1 MLMARTM
8 VIERMPL
15 ICCLSAAM
23 LKLPFPAAV
32 IFTAVLSAL
41 PLRADEPKHDE
52 KKEPAKKEDEKK
64 DDKAKEQKPKES
76 KGTVT
81 IAGTE
86 ITYAA
91 KTGTLPLLKDDG
103 ATRADVFFVY
113 YARTGQDGKPLATAD
128 ATRPII
134 FCFNGGPGS
143 SAVWLHFGGLGP
155 KKITLPPDGRTPVV
169 LGKVADNANSI
180 LDIADLVFIDPVGTG
195 ASRPAKGEKGEQF
208 WGVDE
213 DVEACGEFIRL
224 FTTREQ
230 RWQSPKFLCGE
241 SYGGIRGAGLA
252 EFLQDKHGMYLNGFI
267 IVSGLLNFQ
276 TLGSDTANDLPFL
289 TFLPTL
295 TASAAFHG
303 KLAPELTANL
313 DKTLAEV
320 RTFAFGEYAIA
331 LLKGRMIPAD
341 ERSRIAEKL
350 VRYTG
355 LPLQVIEDH
364 ELRVSATAF
373 RKALLKKEGKIIGR
387 FDARVVAED
396 GNRGSLNPE
405 FDPSHAFIAGP
416 FSAAAN
422 AYVRGTLGYETDQ
435 PYRILA
441 GLPWS
446 YAHFANRYVSMEPR
460 LANAMKENPNLR
472 VLVCQGLRDLA
483 VPPDAMRFS
492 LEHMPIPES
501 LRKNIT
507 IATYDS
513 GHMMYLLDKDAA
525 KLRADI
531 VGWLK

>member
-1 MLMARTM
+1 M
-8 VIERMPL
+8 VIERKRR
-15 ICCLSAAM
+15 ICCLTAAM
-23 LKLPFPAAV
+23 FRIPLPAAA
-32 IFTAVLSAL
+32 IFTAAIAAL
-41 PLRADEPKHDE
+41 PLRADEPKPE
-52 KKEPAKKEDEKK
+52 EKK
-64 DDKAKEQKPKES
+64 DAHAEKKPDDKAKEAKEQKPKES

-81 IAGTE
+81 IAGTQV
-86 ITYAA
+86 TYVA
-91 KTGTLPLLKDDG
+91 KTGTMPLLKDDG
-103 ATRADVFFVY
+103 GTRADVFFVY
-113 YARTGQDGKPLATAD
+113 YARTGQDGKPLA
-128 ATRPII
+128 ATDEKRPII

-155 KKITLPPDGRTPVV
+155 KKIALPPDGRTPEV
-169 LGKVADNANSI
+169 LGRISDNANSI
-180 LDIADLVFIDPVGTG
+180 LDAADLVFIDPVGTG

-213 DVEACGEFIRL
+213 DVESVGDFIRL

-230 RWQSPKFLCGE
+230 RWMSPKFLCGE
-241 SYGGIRGAGLA
+241 SYGGIRGAGLSDY
-252 EFLQDKHGMYLNGFI
+252 LQDRHGMFLHGFI
-267 IVSGLLNFQ
+267 VVSGLLNFQ
-276 TLGSDTANDLPFL
+276 TLSADTANDLPYL

-295 TASAAFHG
+295 TATAAFHG
-303 KLAPELTANL
+303 KLPPDLNAAPERAI
-313 DKTLAEV
+313 AEA
-320 RTFAFGEYAIA
+320 RAFAFGEYSTA
-331 LLKGRMIPAD
+331 LLKGRAIPAA
-341 ERSRIAEKL
+341 ERRRIAEKL
-350 VRYTG
+350 ARLLGVSA
-355 LPLQVIEDH
+355 QFVEDH
-364 ELRVSATAF
+364 DLRVSPHVF
-373 RKALLKKEGKIIGR
+373 RKELLRKEGKIIGR
-387 FDARVVAED
+387 FDGRVVAED
-396 GNRGSLNPE
+396 GQAGMQVPE

-441 GLPWS
+441 GLPWN
-446 YAHFANRYVSMEPR
+446 YKGFANRYASMEPR
-460 LANAMKENPNLR
+460 LAGAMKENPNLR

-492 LEHMPIPES
+492 LEHMSIPDS

>member
-1 MLMARTM
+1 M
-8 VIERMPL
+8 
-15 ICCLSAAM
+15 
-23 LKLPFPAAV
+23 
-32 IFTAVLSAL
+32 
-41 PLRADEPKHDE
+41 
-52 KKEPAKKEDEKK
+52 
-64 DDKAKEQKPKES
+64 
-76 KGTVT
+76 T

-113 YARTGQDGKPLATAD
+113 YARTGQDGKPLAVRRHEK
-128 ATRPII
+128 RPII

-155 KKITLPPDGRTPVV
+155 KKIALPPDGRTPEV
-169 LGKVADNANSI
+169 LGKISDNANSI
-180 LDIADLVFIDPVGTG
+180 LDVADLVFIDPVGTG

-213 DVEACGEFIRL
+213 DVEACGDFIRL

-241 SYGGIRGAGLA
+241 SYGGIRGAGLCEFPAGSPRHVSARLHRRERPA
-252 EFLQDKHGMYLNGFI
+252 EFPDARLRH
-267 IVSGLLNFQ
+267 
-276 TLGSDTANDLPFL
+276 
-289 TFLPTL
+289 
-295 TASAAFHG
+295 
-303 KLAPELTANL
+303 
-313 DKTLAEV
+313 
-320 RTFAFGEYAIA
+320 R
-331 LLKGRMIPAD
+331 
-341 ERSRIAEKL
+341 ERSALPHLPPDADRDRRIPRQARARALREPRKNARRSPRVRIRRIRHRAAERPRAPAAERRASRRKSRASPASRSG
-350 VRYTG
+350 VHRG
-355 LPLQVIEDH
+355 H
-364 ELRVSATAF
+364 ELRISAHRAF

-396 GNRGSLNPE
+396 GDRSDPRPE

-441 GLPWS
+441 GLPWNYKS
-446 YAHFANRYVSMEPR
+446 FANRYASMEPR
-460 LANAMKENPNLR
+460 LAGAMKENPNLR

-492 LEHMPIPES
+492 LEHMPIPDS

>member
-1 MLMARTM
+1 M
-8 VIERMPL
+8 VIERAHRF
-15 ICCLSAAM
+15 CFLSASM
-23 LKLPFPAAV
+23 LKFPFPAAA
-32 IFTAVLSAL
+32 IFTAAL
-41 PLRADEPKHDE
+41 LASPLRADEPKPEE
-52 KKEPAKKEDEKK
+52 KKEPAEKK
-64 DDKAKEQKPKES
+64 DDKKEEKAKEQKPKES
-76 KGTVT
+76 KGSVT
-81 IAGTE
+81 IAGAE
-86 ITYAA
+86 IKYVA

-113 YARTGQDGKPLATAD
+113 YARTGEGGKPLAGTD
-128 ATRPII
+128 EKRPIV

-155 KKITLPPDGRTPVV
+155 KKIALPPDGVTPAV
-169 LGKVADNANSI
+169 LGKISDNANSI
-180 LDIADLVFIDPVGTG
+180 IDVADLVFIDPVGTG

-213 DVEACGEFIRL
+213 DVEACGDFIRL
-224 FTTREQ
+224 FATREG
-230 RWQSPKFLCGE
+230 RWMSPKFLCGE
-241 SYGGIRGAGLA
+241 SYGGIRGAGLC
-252 EFLQDKHGMYLNGFI
+252 EYLQDKHGMYLHGFI
-267 IVSGLLNFQ
+267 VVSGLLNFQ
-276 TLGSDTANDLPFL
+276 TLLPDTANDLPLL

-295 TASAAFHG
+295 AATAAFHG
-303 KLAPELTANL
+303 KLAPELSANL
-313 DKTLAEV
+313 EKTLAEV
-320 RTFAFGEYAIA
+320 RTFAFGEYATA
-331 LLKGRMIPAD
+331 LLKGRAISAA
-341 ERSRIAEKL
+341 ERHRIAEK
-350 VRYTG
+350 VARFTG
-355 LPLQVIEDH
+355 LTTEFVEDH
-364 ELRVSATAF
+364 ELRVSPTAF

-387 FDARVVAED
+387 FDGRVLAED
-396 GNRGSLNPE
+396 GNRSASSPE

-435 PYRILA
+435 PYRILT
-441 GLPWS
+441 GLPWNYKNFS
-446 YAHFANRYVSMEPR
+446 NRYASMEPR
-460 LANAMKENPNLR
+460 LAGAMKENPNLR

-492 LEHMPIPES
+492 LEHMPIPDS

>member
-1 MLMARTM
+1 M
-8 VIERMPL
+8 VIERKRR
-15 ICCLSAAM
+15 ICCLSRAM
-23 LKLPFPAAV
+23 LKLPLPVLAIFSAALAA
-32 IFTAVLSAL
+32 F
-41 PLRADEPKHDE
+41 PLRADEPKPEE
-52 KKEPAKKEDEKK
+52 KKDAAEKKDEKK

-81 IAGTE
+81 IAGAE
-86 ITYAA
+86 VTYAA

-113 YARTGQDGKPLATAD
+113 YARSGQDGKPLASAD
-128 ATRPII
+128 PSRPII

-155 KKITLPPDGRTPVV
+155 KKISLPPDGRTPEV
-169 LGKVADNANSI
+169 LGKIADNPMSI

-224 FTTREQ
+224 FATREQ
-230 RWQSPKFLCGE
+230 RWMSPKFLCGE
-241 SYGGIRGAGLA
+241 SYGGIRAAGLA
-252 EFLQDKHGMYLNGFI
+252 DFLQGKHGMYLNGVI
-267 IVSGLLNFQ
+267 IVSGLLNYQ
-276 TLGSDTANDLPFL
+276 TLGPDTANDLPFL
-289 TFLPTL
+289 CFLPTL
-295 TASAAFHG
+295 TATAAFHG
-303 KLAPELTANL
+303 KLAPELTADL

-320 RTFAFGEYAIA
+320 RTFAFGEYATA
-331 LLKGRMIPAD
+331 LLKGRTLPAD
-341 ERSRIAEKL
+341 ERRRIAEKL
-350 VRYTG
+350 ARFTG
-355 LPLQVIEDH
+355 LPLQTVEDAD
-364 ELRVSATAF
+364 LRVSPSAF

-396 GNRGSLNPE
+396 GDRSDPRPE

-422 AYVRGTLGYETDQ
+422 AYTRGVLGYENDQ

-441 GLPWS
+441 GIPWN
-446 YAHFANRYVSMEPR
+446 YTRFANRYASLEPR
-460 LANAMKENPNLR
+460 LADAMKTNPNLR

-483 VPPDAMRFS
+483 VPPDAMAFS
-492 LEHMPIPES
+492 LNHLPIPDS
-501 LRKNIT
+501 LRANIT
-507 IATYDS
+507 IKTYDS

>member
-1 MLMARTM
+1 MKH
-8 VIERMPL
+8 IH
-15 ICCLSAAM
+15 SAAFAFA
-23 LKLPFPAAV
+23 LA
-32 IFTAVLSAL
+32 IL
-41 PLRADEPKHDE
+41 PLNADESKQNEPPKDGD
-52 KKEPAKKEDEKK
+52 KKDAPAEKK
-64 DDKAKEQKPKES
+64 DDKPKEQKPKES
-76 KGTVT
+76 KGAVT
-81 IAGTE
+81 IAGE
-86 ITYAA
+86 QISYAA

-113 YARTGQDGKPLATAD
+113 YARTAQDGKPLAVSD
-128 ATRPII
+128 EKRPII

-155 KKITLPPDGRTPVV
+155 KKIALPPDGRTPEV
-169 LGKVADNANSI
+169 LGKISDNPLSI
-180 LDIADLVFIDPVGTG
+180 LDAADLVFIDPVGTG

-241 SYGGIRGAGLA
+241 SYGGIRAAGLA
-252 EFLQDKHGMYLNGFI
+252 NFLQEKHGMYLNGVI

-276 TLGSDTANDLPFL
+276 TLHSDTANDLPFL
-289 TFLPTL
+289 CFLPTQ
-295 TASAAFHG
+295 TATAAFHG
-303 KLAPELTANL
+303 KLAPELSANL

-320 RTFAFGEYAIA
+320 RAFAFGEYATA
-331 LLKGRMIPAD
+331 LLKGRTLTAD
-341 ERSRIAEKL
+341 ERHRIAEKL
-350 VRYTG
+350 ARFTG
-355 LPLQVIEDH
+355 LPMQTVEDCD
-364 ELRVSATAF
+364 LRVSPSTF

-396 GNRGSLNPE
+396 GDRLNPHPE

-422 AYVRGTLGYETDQ
+422 AYTRGVLGYENDQ

-441 GLPWS
+441 GLKWN
-446 YAHFANRYVSMEPR
+446 YTQFANRYASLEPR
-460 LANAMKENPNLR
+460 LGDAMKTNPNLR

-483 VPPDAMRFS
+483 VPPDAMAYS
-492 LEHMPIPES
+492 LNHLPIPDS

-513 GHMMYLLDKDAA
+513 GHMMYLLEKDAA

>member
-1 MLMARTM
+1 
-8 VIERMPL
+8 
-15 ICCLSAAM
+15 M
-23 LKLPFPAAV
+23 LKLPLPVLAIFSAALAA
-32 IFTAVLSAL
+32 F
-41 PLRADEPKHDE
+41 PLRADEPKPEE
-52 KKEPAKKEDEKK
+52 KKDAAEKKDEKK

-81 IAGTE
+81 IAGQE

-103 ATRADVFFVY
+103 ATRADVFYVY
-113 YARTGQDGKPLATAD
+113 YARSGQDGKPLAGAD
-128 ATRPII
+128 PSRPII

-155 KKITLPPDGRTPVV
+155 KKIALPPDGRTPEV
-169 LGKVADNANSI
+169 LGKISDNANSI
-180 LDIADLVFIDPVGTG
+180 LDAADLVFIDPVGTG

-213 DVEACGEFIRL
+213 DVESVGDFIRL
-224 FTTREQ
+224 FATREQ
-230 RWQSPKFLCGE
+230 RWMSPKFLCGE
-241 SYGGIRGAGLA
+241 SYGGIRGAGLTSY
-252 EFLQDKHGMYLNGFI
+252 LQEKHGMYLHGFI
-267 IVSGLLNFQ
+267 VVSGLLNFQ
-276 TLGSDTANDLPFL
+276 TLRSDTSNDLPFL
-289 TFLPTL
+289 CFLPTL

-303 KLAPELTANL
+303 KLAPELNANPERAI
-313 DKTLAEV
+313 AES
-320 RTFAFGEYAIA
+320 RAFAFGEYATA
-331 LLKGRMIPAD
+331 LLKGRIMPAD
-341 ERSRIAEKL
+341 ERRRIAEKVARL
-350 VRYTG
+350 TG
-355 LPLQVIEDH
+355 LTAEFVEDRD
-364 ELRVSATAF
+364 LRVSATAF

-387 FDARVVAED
+387 FDARVIAED
-396 GNRGSLNPE
+396 GDPGNQMPE

-441 GLPWS
+441 GLPWNYKS
-446 YAHFANRYVSMEPR
+446 FSNRYAGMEAQ
-460 LANAMKENPNLR
+460 LADAMKTNPNLR

-483 VPPDAMRFS
+483 VPTDAMRYS
-492 LEHMPIPES
+492 LEHMPIPAS
-501 LRKNIT
+501 LRRNIT
-507 IATYDS
+507 VATYDS

>member
-1 MLMARTM
+1 
-8 VIERMPL
+8 
-15 ICCLSAAM
+15 M
-23 LKLPFPAAV
+23 LKLPFPTVA
-32 IFTAVLSAL
+32 ILSAAL
-41 PLRADEPKHDE
+41 AAFPLHADEPKHEE
-52 KKEPAKKEDEKK
+52 KKDAPADRKDEKK
-64 DDKAKEQKPKES
+64 DEKPKEQKPKES

-81 IAGTE
+81 IAGTQ
-86 ITYAA
+86 INYAA

-113 YARTGQDGKPLATAD
+113 YARLGMNGKPLAETD
-128 ATRPII
+128 TKRPLI

-155 KKITLPPDGRTPVV
+155 VKIALPPDGRTPEV
-169 LGKVADNANSI
+169 LGKISDNPNSI
-180 LDIADLVFIDPVGTG
+180 LDVADLVFIDPVGTG

-230 RWQSPKFLCGE
+230 RWMSPKFLCGE

-252 EFLQDKHGMYLNGFI
+252 NFLQEKHGMYLHGVI

-289 TFLPTL
+289 TFLQTQAA
-295 TASAAFHG
+295 TAAFHG
-303 KLAPELTANL
+303 KLAPELSANL
-313 DKTLAEV
+313 EKTLAEV
-320 RTFAFGEYAIA
+320 RTFAFGEYATA
-331 LLKGRMIPAD
+331 LLKGRTLAGA
-341 ERSRIAEKL
+341 ERQRIAEKL
-350 VRYTG
+350 ARYTG
-355 LPLQVIEDH
+355 LPLQVIEDN
-364 ELRVSATAF
+364 ELRVSPATF

-387 FDARVVAED
+387 FDARVTAED
-396 GNRGSLNPE
+396 GDASDPHPE

-446 YAHFANRYVSMEPR
+446 YAHFANRYASMEPR
-460 LANAMKENPNLR
+460 LASAMKTNPNLR
-472 VLVCQGLRDLA
+472 VLVCQGMRDLA

-492 LEHMPIPES
+492 LEHMPIPDS

-513 GHMMYLLDKDAA
+513 GHMMYLLEKDAA

-531 VGWLK
+531 TGWLK

>member
-1 MLMARTM
+1 MF
-8 VIERMPL
+8 
-15 ICCLSAAM
+15 
-23 LKLPFPAAV
+23 KLP
-32 IFTAVLSAL
+32 LSAL
-41 PLRADEPKHDE
+41 AVFSAVLAAVPLRADEHKHDTPTPDE
-52 KKEPAKKEDEKK
+52 KNAPAEKK
-64 DDKAKEQKPKES
+64 DDKKDEKPKEQKPKES

-86 ITYAA
+86 IAYAA
-91 KTGTLPLLKDDG
+91 KAGTLPLLKDDG

-113 YARTGQDGKPLATAD
+113 YARTGQDGKPLATSD
-128 ATRPII
+128 TSRPII

-143 SAVWLHFGGLGP
+143 SAVWLHLGGLGP
-155 KKITLPPDGRTPVV
+155 KKIALPPDGLTPEV
-169 LGKVADNANSI
+169 LGKITNNPNSI
-180 LDIADLVFIDPVGTG
+180 LDAADLVFIDPVGTG

-224 FTTREQ
+224 FATREQ
-230 RWQSPKFLCGE
+230 RWQSLKFLCGE
-241 SYGGIRGAGLA
+241 SYGGIRGAGLTS
-252 EFLQDKHGMYLNGFI
+252 FLQEKHGMYLNGFI
-267 IVSGLLNFQ
+267 IISGLLNFQ
-276 TLGSDTANDLPFL
+276 TLGPDTANDLPFL
-289 TFLPTL
+289 TCLPTL
-295 TASAAFHG
+295 TATAAFHG
-303 KLAPELTANL
+303 KLAPELSANL

-320 RTFAFGEYAIA
+320 RAFAFGEYATA
-331 LLKGRMIPAD
+331 LLKGSTLPPA
-341 ERSRIAEKL
+341 ERHRIAEKL
-350 VRYTG
+350 VLYTG
-355 LPLQVIEDH
+355 LPLQLIEDND
-364 ELRVSATAF
+364 LRIPATTF

-387 FDARVVAED
+387 FDARVVGED
-396 GNRGSLNPE
+396 GDPSNPHPE

-441 GLPWS
+441 GIPWN
-446 YAHFANRYVSMEPR
+446 YTHFANRYASMEPR
-460 LANAMKENPNLR
+460 LASAMKENPKLR
-472 VLVCQGLRDLA
+472 ILVCQGMRDLA

-492 LEHMPIPES
+492 LDHMPIPDS

-531 VGWLK
+531 TGWLK

>member
-1 MLMARTM
+1 MKH
-8 VIERMPL
+8 IH
-15 ICCLSAAM
+15 SAAFAFA
-23 LKLPFPAAV
+23 LA
-32 IFTAVLSAL
+32 IL
-41 PLRADEPKHDE
+41 PLNADESKQNEPPKDGE
-52 KKEPAKKEDEKK
+52 KKDAPAEKK
-64 DDKAKEQKPKES
+64 DDKPKEQKPKES
-76 KGTVT
+76 KGAVT
-81 IAGTE
+81 IAGE
-86 ITYAA
+86 QISYAA

-113 YARTGQDGKPLATAD
+113 YARTAQDGKPLAVSD
-128 ATRPII
+128 EKRPII

-155 KKITLPPDGRTPVV
+155 KKIALPPDGRTPEV
-169 LGKVADNANSI
+169 LGKISDNPLSI
-180 LDIADLVFIDPVGTG
+180 LDAADLVFIDPVGTG

-241 SYGGIRGAGLA
+241 SYGGIRAAGLA
-252 EFLQDKHGMYLNGFI
+252 NFLQEKHGMYLNGVI

-276 TLGSDTANDLPFL
+276 TLHSDTANDLPFL
-289 TFLPTL
+289 CFLPTQ
-295 TASAAFHG
+295 TATAAFHG
-303 KLAPELTANL
+303 KLAPELSANL

-320 RTFAFGEYAIA
+320 RAFAFGEYATA
-331 LLKGRMIPAD
+331 LLKGRTLTAD
-341 ERSRIAEKL
+341 ERHRIAEKL
-350 VRYTG
+350 ARFTG
-355 LPLQVIEDH
+355 LPMQTVEDCD
-364 ELRVSATAF
+364 LRVSPSTF

-396 GNRGSLNPE
+396 GDRLNPHPE

-422 AYVRGTLGYETDQ
+422 AYTRGVLGYENDQ

-441 GLPWS
+441 GLKWN
-446 YAHFANRYVSMEPR
+446 YTQFANRYASLEPR
-460 LANAMKENPNLR
+460 LGDAMKTNPNLR

-483 VPPDAMRFS
+483 VPPDAMAYS
-492 LEHMPIPES
+492 LNHLPIPDS

-513 GHMMYLLDKDAA
+513 GHMMYLLEKDAA

>member
-1 MLMARTM
+1 M
-8 VIERMPL
+8 VIERARR
-15 ICCLSAAM
+15 ICCLSATM
-23 LKLPFPAAV
+23 LKLPFPAAA
-32 IFTAVLSAL
+32 IFTAGLL
-41 PLRADEPKHDE
+41 LNPLHADEPKPEE
-52 KKEPAKKEDEKK
+52 KKEAAEKK
-64 DDKAKEQKPKES
+64 DDKKDEKAKEQKPKES
-76 KGTVT
+76 KGSVS

-91 KTGTLPLLKDDG
+91 KTGTLPLLKEDG
-103 ATRADVFFVY
+103 ATRADVFYVY
-113 YARTGQDGKPLATAD
+113 YARTGQDGKPLATTD
-128 ATRPII
+128 TKRPVI

-155 KKITLPPDGRTPVV
+155 KKIALPPDGRTPEV
-169 LGKVADNANSI
+169 LGKISDNANSI
-180 LDIADLVFIDPVGTG
+180 LDVADLVFIDPVGTG

-213 DVEACGEFIRL
+213 DVEACGDFIRL
-224 FTTREQ
+224 FTTREG
-230 RWQSPKFLCGE
+230 RWMSPKLLCGE

-252 EFLQDKHGMYLNGFI
+252 EYLQGKHGMYLHGVI

-276 TLGSDTANDLPFL
+276 TLGPDTANDLPYL
-289 TFLPTL
+289 CFLPTQ

-303 KLAPELTANL
+303 KLSAELSSNME
-313 DKTLAEV
+313 KTLVEV
-320 RTFAFGEYAIA
+320 RTFAFGEYATA
-331 LLKGRMIPAD
+331 LLKGRALPAD
-341 ERSRIAEKL
+341 ERRRIAERL
-350 VRYTG
+350 ARYTG
-355 LPLQVIEDH
+355 LPQQLIEDN
-364 ELRVSATAF
+364 ELRVSPSTF
-373 RKALLKKEGKIIGR
+373 RKALLKREGKIIGR

-396 GNRGSLNPE
+396 GNQGALHPE

-435 PYRILA
+435 PYRILT
-441 GLPWS
+441 GLPWN
-446 YAHFANRYVSMEPR
+446 YKAFANRYASMEPR
-460 LANAMKENPNLR
+460 LASAMKENPNLR

-492 LEHMPIPES
+492 LDHMPIPDS

-531 VGWLK
+531 AGWLK

>member
-1 MLMARTM
+1 MFR
-8 VIERMPL
+8 IPL
-15 ICCLSAAM
+15 
-23 LKLPFPAAV
+23 PAAA
-32 IFTAVLSAL
+32 IFTAAIAAL
-41 PLRADEPKHDE
+41 PLRAEPPKPE
-52 KKEPAKKEDEKK
+52 EKK
-64 DDKAKEQKPKES
+64 DAPAEKKPDDKPKEAKEQKPKES
-76 KGTVT
+76 KGSVT

-86 ITYAA
+86 VTYAA

-103 ATRADVFFVY
+103 TARADVFYVY
-113 YARTGQDGKPLATAD
+113 YARTGQDGKPLAGGD
-128 ATRPII
+128 PSRPII

-155 KKITLPPDGRTPVV
+155 KKIALPPDGRTPEV
-169 LGKVADNANSI
+169 LGRISDNANSI
-180 LDIADLVFIDPVGTG
+180 LDAADLVFIDPVGTG

-213 DVEACGEFIRL
+213 DVESVGDFIRL

-230 RWQSPKFLCGE
+230 RWMSPKFLCGE

-252 EFLQDKHGMYLNGFI
+252 EHLQASHGMFFHGFI

-276 TLGSDTANDLPFL
+276 TLGADTANDLPYL

-303 KLAPELTANL
+303 KLPPELNAAP
-313 DKTLAEV
+313 DRAIAES
-320 RTFAFGEYAIA
+320 RAFAFGEYATA
-331 LLKGRMIPAD
+331 LLKGRAIPAA
-341 ERSRIAEKL
+341 ERRRVAEKL
-350 VRYTG
+350 ARLTG
-355 LPLQVIEDH
+355 LPQQLIEDND
-364 ELRVSATAF
+364 LRVSPTIF

-396 GNRGSLNPE
+396 AEPGETRPE
-405 FDPSHAFIAGP
+405 FDPSHAFISGP

-446 YAHFANRYVSMEPR
+446 YRSFGNRYVSMEPR
-460 LANAMKENPNLR
+460 LARAMKENPNLR
-472 VLVCQGLRDLA
+472 ILVCQGLRDLA

-492 LEHMPIPES
+492 LEHMPIPDS
-501 LRKNIT
+501 LRRNIT

>member
-1 MLMARTM
+1 
-8 VIERMPL
+8 
-15 ICCLSAAM
+15 M
-23 LKLPFPAAV
+23 LKLPFPAAA
-32 IFTAVLSAL
+32 IFTAAL
-41 PLRADEPKHDE
+41 LLHPLRADEAKPEE
-52 KKEPAKKEDEKK
+52 KKDAAEKK
-64 DDKAKEQKPKES
+64 DDKKDEKAKEQKPKES

-86 ITYAA
+86 ITYAV
-91 KTGTLPLLKDDG
+91 KTGTLPLLKEDG
-103 ATRADVFFVY
+103 ASRADVFYVY
-113 YARTGQDGKPLATAD
+113 YARTGQDGKPLAGTDTA
-128 ATRPII
+128 RPVI

-155 KKITLPPDGRTPVV
+155 KKIGLPPDGRTAVP
-169 LGKVADNANSI
+169 LGTISDNANSI
-180 LDIADLVFIDPVGTG
+180 LDVADLVFIDPVGTG

-213 DVEACGEFIRL
+213 DVESVGDFIRL

-252 EFLQDKHGMYLNGFI
+252 EYLQDKHGMYLHGFI

-276 TLGSDTANDLPFL
+276 TLGADTANDLPYL
-289 TFLPTL
+289 CFLPTQ

-303 KLAPELTANL
+303 KLSPELSANL
-313 DKTLAEV
+313 EKTLAEV
-320 RTFAFGEYAIA
+320 RTFAFGEYATA
-331 LLKGRMIPAD
+331 LLKGRTLPAD
-341 ERSRIAEKL
+341 ERRRIAEKL
-350 VRYTG
+350 ARYTG
-355 LPLQVIEDH
+355 LSPQIIEDND
-364 ELRVSATAF
+364 LRVSASTF

-396 GNRGSLNPE
+396 GNQAVQHPE
-405 FDPSHAFIAGP
+405 FDPSHAFISGP

-422 AYVRGTLGYETDQ
+422 AYTRGVLGYESDQ

-446 YAHFANRYVSMEPR
+446 FKAFSNRYVSMEPR
-460 LANAMKENPNLR
+460 LAGAMKENPNLR

-492 LEHMPIPES
+492 LEHMPIPDS

-531 VGWLK
+531 TAWLK

>member
-1 MLMARTM
+1 MFKF
-8 VIERMPL
+8 PL
-15 ICCLSAAM
+15 PAAAIFSAA
-23 LKLPFPAAV
+23 LAA
-32 IFTAVLSAL
+32 F
-41 PLRADEPKHDE
+41 PLRADEPKHDAPKPEE
-52 KKEPAKKEDEKK
+52 KKDTPAEKK
-64 DDKAKEQKPKES
+64 DDKPKEQKPKES

-91 KTGTLPLLKDDG
+91 KTGTLPLLKEDG

-113 YARTGQDGKPLATAD
+113 YARTGADGKPLATAD
-128 ATRPII
+128 SSRPII

-155 KKITLPPDGRTPVV
+155 KKISLPPDGRTPEV
-169 LGKVADNANSI
+169 LGKITDNPMSI
-180 LDIADLVFIDPVGTG
+180 LDVADLVFIDPVGTG

-208 WGVDE
+208 WGVEE

-224 FTTREQ
+224 FATREQ

-241 SYGGIRGAGLA
+241 SYGGIRAAGLA
-252 EFLQDKHGMYLNGFI
+252 NFLQEKHGMYLNGVI

-276 TLGSDTANDLPFL
+276 TLGADTANDLPYL
-289 TFLPTL
+289 TYLPTEAA
-295 TASAAFHG
+295 TAAFHG
-303 KLAPELTANL
+303 KLAPELSANL
-313 DKTLAEV
+313 EKTLAEV
-320 RTFAFGEYAIA
+320 RTFAFGEYATA
-331 LLKGRMIPAD
+331 LLKGRTLPAD
-341 ERSRIAEKL
+341 ERRRIAEKL

-355 LPLQVIEDH
+355 LPLQIVEDSN
-364 ELRVSATAF
+364 LRISPTVF

-387 FDARVVAED
+387 YDARVVAED
-396 GNRGSLNPE
+396 GDRLDLAPE
-405 FDPSHAFIAGP
+405 FDPSYTFIVGP

-422 AYVRGTLGYETDQ
+422 SYTRGVLGYENDQ

-446 YAHFANRYVSMEPR
+446 YARFANRYVSMEPR
-460 LANAMKENPNLR
+460 LAEAMKENTHLR

-483 VPPDAMRFS
+483 VPPDAMAYS
-492 LEHMPIPES
+492 LNHLPIPDS
-501 LRKNIT
+501 LRANIT
-507 IATYDS
+507 IQTFDS

>member
-1 MLMARTM
+1 M
-8 VIERMPL
+8 VIERARR

-23 LKLPFPAAV
+23 LKLPLPAAA
-32 IFTAVLSAL
+32 IFTAAL
-41 PLRADEPKHDE
+41 LAFPLRADEPKPEE
-52 KKEPAKKEDEKK
+52 KKEPAEKKDEKK
-64 DDKAKEQKPKES
+64 DKTDEKVKEQKPKES
-76 KGTVT
+76 KGSVT

-86 ITYAA
+86 IKYAA

-113 YARTGQDGKPLATAD
+113 YARTGEDGKPLATAD
-128 ATRPII
+128 EKRPII

-155 KKITLPPDGRTPVV
+155 KKISLPPDGRTPEV
-169 LGKVADNANSI
+169 LGKISDNPNSI
-180 LDIADLVFIDPVGTG
+180 LDVADLVFIDPVGTG

-224 FTTREQ
+224 FATREQ

-241 SYGGIRGAGLA
+241 SYGGIRAAGLA
-252 EFLQDKHGMYLNGFI
+252 SFLQEKHGMYLNGVI
-267 IVSGLLNFQ
+267 IISGLLNFQ
-276 TLGSDTANDLPFL
+276 TLHGDTANDLPFL
-289 TFLPTL
+289 CFLPTQAA
-295 TASAAFHG
+295 TAAFHG
-303 KLAPELTANL
+303 KLAPEFSSNL

-320 RTFAFGEYAIA
+320 RTFAFGEYATA
-331 LLKGRMIPAD
+331 LLKGRTLPAD
-341 ERSRIAEKL
+341 ERRRIAEKL
-350 VRYTG
+350 ARYTG
-355 LPLQVIEDH
+355 LPQQIIEDND
-364 ELRVSATAF
+364 LRVSASTF

-396 GNRGSLNPE
+396 GDPGDPRPE
-405 FDPSHAFIAGP
+405 FDPSHAFITGP

-441 GLPWS
+441 AGLPWN
-446 YAHFANRYVSMEPR
+446 YTHFANRYASMEPR
-460 LANAMKENPNLR
+460 LADAMKTNPNLR
-472 VLVCQGLRDLA
+472 VLVCQGMRDLA
-483 VPPDAMRFS
+483 VPSDAMRFS
-492 LEHMPIPES
+492 LEHMPIPDS

-507 IATYDS
+507 IATFDS
-513 GHMMYLLDKDAA
+513 GHMMYLLDKDAS

-531 VGWLK
+531 TDWLR

>member
-1 MLMARTM
+1 
-8 VIERMPL
+8 
-15 ICCLSAAM
+15 M
-23 LKLPFPAAV
+23 LKLPLPAAV
-32 IFTAVLSAL
+32 IFSAVIAAV
-41 PLRADEPKHDE
+41 PLHAEEPKHDT
-52 KKEPAKKEDEKK
+52 PNAGEKK
-64 DDKAKEQKPKES
+64 DAPSEKKDKADEKAKEQKPKES

-86 ITYAA
+86 ITYDA
-91 KTGTLPLLKDDG
+91 KTGTLPLLKEDG
-103 ATRADVFFVY
+103 AVRADVFFVY
-113 YARTGQDGKPLATAD
+113 YARTGHDGKPIAAAD
-128 ATRPII
+128 SSRPII

-155 KKITLPPDGRTPVV
+155 KKIALPPDGRTPEV
-169 LGKVADNANSI
+169 LGKITDNPTSI
-180 LDIADLVFIDPVGTG
+180 LDAADLVFIDPVGTG

-224 FTTREQ
+224 FATREQ

-241 SYGGIRGAGLA
+241 SYGGIRAAGLA
-252 EFLQDKHGMYLNGFI
+252 NFLQEKHGMYLNGVI

-276 TLGSDTANDLPFL
+276 TLHGDTANDLPYL
-289 TFLPTL
+289 TFLPTE
-295 TASAAFHG
+295 TATAAFHG

-320 RTFAFGEYAIA
+320 RTFAFGEYATA
-331 LLKGRMIPAD
+331 LLKGRTLPAD
-341 ERSRIAEKL
+341 ERRRIAEKL
-350 VRYTG
+350 ARFTG
-355 LPLQVIEDH
+355 LPLQTVEDSD
-364 ELRVSATAF
+364 LRISPSVF

-387 FDARVVAED
+387 YDARVVAED
-396 GNRGSLNPE
+396 GDRLDLQPE
-405 FDPSHAFIAGP
+405 FDPSYTFIVGP

-422 AYVRGTLGYETDQ
+422 AYTRGVLGYENDQ

-441 GLPWS
+441 GLPWN
-446 YAHFANRYVSMEPR
+446 YTHFANRYASLEPR
-460 LANAMKENPNLR
+460 LGDAMKTNPHLR

-483 VPPDAMRFS
+483 VPPEAMAYS
-492 LEHMPIPES
+492 LNHLPIPES
-501 LRKNIT
+501 LRANIT
-507 IATYDS
+507 IKTFDS

>member
-1 MLMARTM
+1 MF
-8 VIERMPL
+8 
-15 ICCLSAAM
+15 
-23 LKLPFPAAV
+23 KLPFPIV
-32 IFTAVLSAL
+32 AVLSAALAAL
-41 PLRADEPKHDE
+41 PLRADESKHDAPKPEE
-52 KKEPAKKEDEKK
+52 KKEPAEKKDEKK
-64 DDKAKEQKPKES
+64 DAAKEDRAKEQKPKES

-81 IAGTE
+81 IAGE
-86 ITYAA
+86 QIHYAA

-113 YARTGQDGKPLATAD
+113 YARLGLDGKPLA
-128 ATRPII
+128 ATDTRRPII

-155 KKITLPPDGRTPVV
+155 VKIALPPDGRTPEV
-169 LGKVADNANSI
+169 LGKISDNPQSI
-180 LDIADLVFIDPVGTG
+180 LDVADLVFIDPVGTG
-195 ASRPAKGEKGEQF
+195 ASHPAKGEKGEQF
-208 WGVDE
+208 WGVNE

-230 RWQSPKFLCGE
+230 RWMSPKFLCGE

-252 EFLQDKHGMYLNGFI
+252 SYLQERHGMFLHGVI

-276 TLGSDTANDLPFL
+276 TLHEDTANDLPFL
-289 TFLPTL
+289 CFLPTQAA
-295 TASAAFHG
+295 TAAFHG
-303 KLAPELTANL
+303 KLAPELSANL
-313 DKTLAEV
+313 DATLAEV
-320 RTFAFGEYAIA
+320 RAFAFGEYATA
-331 LLKGRMIPAD
+331 LLKGRTLPAD
-341 ERSRIAEKL
+341 ERQRIAEKL
-350 VRYTG
+350 ARYTG
-355 LPLQVIEDH
+355 LPRQIIEDS
-364 ELRVSATAF
+364 ELRISPGIF

-396 GNRGSLNPE
+396 GFRLELEPE
-405 FDPSHAFIAGP
+405 FDPSYSFIAGP

-422 AYVRGTLGYETDQ
+422 ACVRGTLGYETDQ

-441 GLPWS
+441 GLPWNYKS
-446 YAHFANRYVSMEPR
+446 FANRYASMEPH
-460 LANAMKENPNLR
+460 LASAMKQNPNLR

-492 LEHMPIPES
+492 LAHMPIPES

-513 GHMMYLLDKDAA
+513 GHMMYLLEKDAA